1 MRLNSVCGKHCLHIS
16 CECST
21 RVVQIKCTSLI
32 DGADYSI
39 RNLFPEQP
47 CLPWTRFQL
56 VAAFGD
62 KICCFDSNVSEM
74 KQLAG
79 HDFEDLLQVRDSD
92 SIKNGA
98 LIPVP
103 QCIIPCIEGLFPEP
117 HNTSVIELLFIFAT
131 WHALTKLHVHTDTS
145 LRLLNTATTALRSR
159 LRFPREPT

>member
-1 MRLNSVCGKHCLHIS
+1 MCGKHCSHIS

-39 RNLFPEQP
+39 QNLFPEQP
-47 CLPWTRFQL
+47 CLPWTRFRL
-56 VAAFGD
+56 VATFGD
-62 KICCFDSNVSEM
+62 KICRFDSNVSEM
-74 KQLAG
+74 KRLAG
-79 HDFEDLLQVRDSD
+79 HNFEDLLQVRDSD
-92 SIKNGA
+92 SIKNRA

-131 WHALTKLHVHTDTS
+131 
-145 LRLLNTATTALRSR
+145 
-159 LRFPREPT
+159 